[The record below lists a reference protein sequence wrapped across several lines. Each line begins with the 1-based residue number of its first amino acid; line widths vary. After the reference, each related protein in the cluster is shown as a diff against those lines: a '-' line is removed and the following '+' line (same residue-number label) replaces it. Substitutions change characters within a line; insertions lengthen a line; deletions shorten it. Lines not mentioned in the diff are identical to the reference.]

1 MPPGEQLRRLEYPAV
16 DWSRTVDVAR
26 LQGYQVDMITMSM
39 GFPAILEWQRELR
52 LKVKTSELV
61 QIPRWA

>member
-1 MPPGEQLRRLEYPAV
+1 MWHA
-16 DWSRTVDVAR
+16 SRGT
-26 LQGYQVDMITMSM
+26 GQVDMITMSM